1 MKKLLILGCVAVLVS
16 GCASS
21 YKPNSMFGGFDE
33 TMLSPDTFR
42 ISVGGNAFTSG
53 GRVQDF
59 ALLRAAELSIQN
71 QCPYFVVLDQEN
83 RVKTSRYI
91 SPSTTSTNASANMYG
106 NSIYGQANTTYSGGT
121 ISNIEKPITAIVVQ
135 CFKENPSHVK
145 AFDAVWLEQSL
156 KAKYKIQ
163 Q

>member
-1 MKKLLILGCVAVLVS
+1 MKKMLFVVGAFLLS

-21 YKPNSMFGGFDE
+21 YKPNSIFGGFDE

-42 ISVGGNAFTSG
+42 ISVSGNAFTSG
-53 GRVQDF
+53 GRVYDF

-91 SPSTTSTNASANMYG
+91 SPSSVHTNASANVYG
-106 NSIYGQANTTYSGGT
+106 NSAFGQATTTYSGGT
-121 ISNIEKPITAIVVQ
+121 ISNIEKPVSSITVQ
-135 CFKENPSHVK
+135 CFKENPTNVK
-145 AFDAVWLEQSL
+145 AFDAAWLEQSL
-156 KAKYKIQ
+156 KTKYKVK
-163 Q
+163 

>member
-1 MKKLLILGCVAVLVS
+1 MKKMLFVVGAILLS

-21 YKPNSMFGGFDE
+21 YKPNSIFGGFDE

-42 ISVGGNAFTSG
+42 ISVSGNAFTSG
-53 GRVQDF
+53 GRVYDF

-91 SPSTTSTNASANMYG
+91 SPSSAHTNASVSAYG
-106 NSIYGQANTTYSGGT
+106 NYAYGQATTTYSGGT
-121 ISNIEKPITAIVVQ
+121 ISNIEKPVSSITVQ
-135 CFKENPSHVK
+135 CFKENPQNVK

-156 KAKYKIQ
+156 KAKYKVQ
-163 Q
+163 